1 MELVEEMV
9 LGYILK
15 RNIYPSIS
23 EGFFKNISSSHLG
36 QFEQIGPY
44 SRQDSG
50 FKLASGVVGAHY
62 VNSVLVC

>member
-1 MELVEEMV
+1 M

-23 EGFFKNISSSHLG
+23 EGFFKNISSSYLG

-50 FKLASGVVGAHY
+50 FKLTSGVVGAH
-62 VNSVLVC
+62 